1 MDTKADAG
9 PTRTGAKPTKEDG
22 AQIKVAMTPLPEKET
37 PDVVSPTETEW
48 KITIKSSDGA
58 TSEVMLSPVSA
69 KNPMRQEINI
79 YMPGA
84 KAMEDGGDVEKAKA
98 DEVSNL

>member
-1 MDTKADAG
+1 MASKADTV
-9 PTRTGAKPTKEDG
+9 PTTADAKPTEEG
-22 AQIKVAMTPLPEKET
+22 GSQITVTTTPLPDKESAG
-37 PDVVSPTETEW
+37 VASPTETEW

-69 KNPMRQEINI
+69 NNPRRQEINI

-98 DEVSNL
+98 DGASNI